1 MPEEV
6 CLNYVQ
12 RLGKTFEN
20 SGSQVSINISFQMF
34 LIDYIIINNIIIF
47 FHPTWYVILNL
58 ENNPVIL
65 GSGPKQ
71 HP

>member
-20 SGSQVSINISFQMF
+20 SGSQVSINVLFQIF

-47 FHPTWYVILNL
+47 FHPTWYVILTL